1 MARKTKTKKKNRNV
15 KITGILII
23 FMVIFIAELL
33 IFTWCRVNFIG
44 VGYEISE
51 ETKKQHELIALQ
63 NNLKIELASLK
74 SPERIAKIAK
84 DQFGLTVPSKSQTI
98 VIP

>member
-1 MARKTKTKKKNRNV
+1 MARKIRKKNGNA
-15 KITGILII
+15 KITGGIWIIL
-23 FMVIFIAELL
+23 MVVFIVEL
-33 IFTWCRVNFIG
+33 FFYTWCRVNCIDM
-44 VGYEISE
+44 GYEISKE
-51 ETKKQHELIALQ
+51 NKKQQEVIALQ

-84 DQFGLTVPSKSQTI
+84 DQLGLKVPTKSQTI

>member
-1 MARKTKTKKKNRNV
+1 MIFKAFKNTGDFKK
-15 KITGILII
+15 TGIWII
-23 FMVIFIAELL
+23 FMSVFVGELFL
-33 IFTWCRVNFIG
+33 YTWCRVNYIG
-44 VGYEISE
+44 VGYEISQE
-51 ETKKQHELIALQ
+51 IQKQHELIALQ

-84 DQFGLTVPSKSQTI
+84 NQLGLITPTKNQTI

>member
-1 MARKTKTKKKNRNV
+1 MARKTRKKNGDV
-15 KITGILII
+15 KKTGIWII
-23 FMVIFIAELL
+23 FMVVFIAELFL
-33 IFTWCRVNFIG
+33 YTWCRVNSID
-44 VGYEISE
+44 VGYEISK

-74 SPERIAKIAK
+74 SPERISKIAK
-84 DQFGLTVPSKSQTI
+84 DQLGLKAPTKSQTI

>member
-1 MARKTKTKKKNRNV
+1 MMARKTRKKKAES
-15 KITGILII
+15 KITGIWII
-23 FMVIFIAELL
+23 FMVIFIAEL
-33 IFTWCRVNFIG
+33 FVYTWCRVNYIDM
-44 VGYEISE
+44 GYEISK

-84 DQFGLTVPSKSQTI
+84 YQLGLEVPTKSQTI

>member
-1 MARKTKTKKKNRNV
+1 MMARKTRKKNGES
-15 KITGILII
+15 KITGIWII
-23 FMVIFIAELL
+23 FMVIFIAELFL
-33 IFTWCRVNFIG
+33 YTWCRVNYIDT
-44 VGYEISE
+44 GYEISK

-74 SPERIAKIAK
+74 SPERIARIARHH
-84 DQFGLTVPSKSQTI
+84 GLSVPTKSQTI

>member
-1 MARKTKTKKKNRNV
+1 MAIKTRKKNGDA
-15 KITGILII
+15 KITGIW
-23 FMVIFIAELL
+23 VILMAVFIAELFL
-33 IFTWCRVNFIG
+33 YTWCRVNYID
-44 VGYEISE
+44 VGYEISK

-84 DQFGLTVPSKSQTI
+84 DQLGLKAPTKSQTI
-98 VIP
+98 IIP

>member
-1 MARKTKTKKKNRNV
+1 MARKTRKKNADV
-15 KITGILII
+15 KITGIWII
-23 FMVIFIAELL
+23 FMVVFITELFL
-33 IFTWCRVNFIG
+33 YTWCRVNYID
-44 VGYEISE
+44 VGYEISK
-51 ETKKQHELIALQ
+51 ETKKQNELIALQ

-84 DQFGLTVPSKSQTI
+84 DQLGLKAPTKSQTI